1 MEVERERALQRM
13 LRKPS
18 EETANNFGVEPV
30 PQGGDIAPAR
40 VWDLADIVELVPPS
54 DTGKARDAVGA
65 QLGVSGGTGSG

>member
-13 LRKPS
+13 LRKPA

-40 VWDLADIVELVPPS
+40 VWGLQDVFNSEHVELHR
-54 DTGKARDAVGA
+54 ARARVG
-65 QLGVSGGTGSG
+65 LGRHCGTGSTK